1 MGKRLILFVLLVIL
15 LISLSIISAIEIT
28 INPEFKS
35 GETIQLKISGNFL
48 NPILK
53 DDILFYRSHVKV
65 PFNFDLEQIEEE
77 YYISATQEKETGN
90 YSIEIR
96 DAQFWR
102 GSELVEED
110 IIIPFKIINE
120 TADFSIDK
128 GYIFTNEDF
137 YIRVQNLAEKKLA
150 ITALSNSQEKNI
162 SLKSGDI
169 AKINFDASDFEK
181 NTIEIIEISSGAL
194 KYQIPVYIFWEE
206 LEEEKETGLK
216 LVIDSDESDY
226 LNISMPTNSSI
237 ERIIYLYNSGDK
249 TITNITLSLSN
260 SMKGFVSLSAY
271 EIDEL
276 EANSSVKIEMQIDS
290 PNENYSIQGQLKTKT
305 FTDFYK
311 YIPISINFIKGY
323 EPKSGEYGENTTAPG
338 KLIAPG
344 DLIND
349 TNTETGSS
357 TGKVIGWTILIL
369 VLIFLAWFFLKKYR
383 GAKNPLTAF
392 DRAVGK

>member
-128 GYIFTNEDF
+128 GYIVTNEDF
-137 YIRVQNLAEKKLA
+137 YIQVQNLAEKKLA